1 MAYKNENFSSV
12 LQRHFHINIASIPSS
27 SYYSSRSLCTYP
39 QRPFR
44 VTCTDDSESQ
54 PSKSLS
60 LHTSTLTYS
69 TPNFFVMSTV
79 TSKIRSLAPGE
90 RFCSFE
96 FFPPKTDAGFR
107 NLLARLSRMMALNPL
122 FLTVTWGAGGSTAE
136 KSLDLAATC
145 QKELGVTT
153 VLHLTCT
160 NTNKEIIEDALQR
173 ARAAGIK
180 NILALRGDPPRTE
193 EYWTPNCDFSSAV
206 DLVRFIR
213 QNHGDYFCIG
223 VAGYPEG
230 HVEGADASQQDPR
243 KDLPYLVEKIE
254 AGADYVVTQLFFDV
268 DKFVAYEKLLRETPQ
283 LKNVILIPGL
293 MPITTYRV
301 FVRATRLSHANV
313 PRDILSKLD
322 AFANDDDTVK
332 TIGLDVLTKMISEID
347 QRTEGR
353 IRGYHFYTLN
363 LEKAVASI
371 INRLP
376 VLQNM
381 ISHNKLVEHDDAVAS
396 DSDEEFAPPM
406 KNGRRKSS
414 VNENQVAVPDD
425 AKRALVSKAL
435 SKDPKSIVDIS
446 TGKGALGK
454 DATWDEFTNGRF
466 GDSNS
471 PAYGEIDGY
480 GPNLKLHTNKE
491 VEETWGNPESTADI
505 TRIIVDYLSNKI
517 NVLPWADS
525 ELSPETGLIQEEL
538 FELNERGWFTL
549 ASQPAVNN
557 CKSSDKILGWGPPNG
572 HIFQKLFVEFFIPK
586 KQWKDELLPRIS
598 KQVEE
603 KTITYYCGDASGHI
617 SLNLPIGK
625 GKDSNTKSAVTWG
638 VFPLKEV
645 LQPTIIDYES
655 FKAWNEEAFLL
666 WLEWARCYR
675 KDSKSYQLLNDI
687 YNNYYLVSLV
697 HHDFTDEFVL
707 WTTLLSD

>member
-1 MAYKNENFSSV
+1 MA
-12 LQRHFHINIASIPSS
+12 
-27 SYYSSRSLCTYP
+27 
-39 QRPFR
+39 
-44 VTCTDDSESQ
+44 
-54 PSKSLS
+54 
-60 LHTSTLTYS
+60 
-69 TPNFFVMSTV
+69 TV
-79 TSKIRSLAPGE
+79 TAKIKALEPGE

-160 NTNKEIIEDALQR
+160 NTNKEIIEDALKR
-173 ARAAGIK
+173 AKEAGIR

-193 EYWTPNCDFSSAV
+193 EYWTPNCDFSNAV

-213 QNHGDYFCIG
+213 QEHGDYFCIG

-230 HVEGADASQQDPR
+230 HVEGADASAQDPK
-243 KDLPYLVEKIE
+243 KDLPYLIEKVE

-268 DKFVAYEKLLRETPQ
+268 DKFVAYEQLLQDTPQ
-283 LKNVILIPGL
+283 LKNIVLIPGI

-301 FVRATRLSHANV
+301 FIRATRLSHASV
-313 PRDILSKLD
+313 PKNILDDLD
-322 AFANDDDTVK
+322 AHINDDDMVK
-332 TIGLDVLTKMISEID
+332 NIGLDVVTKMILEID
-347 QRTEGR
+347 SRTNGR
-353 IRGYHFYTLN
+353 VRGYHFYTLN

-381 ISHNKLVEHDDAVAS
+381 IPHNKLVQHDDAIAS
-396 DSDEEFAPPM
+396 DSDDDLPAGTVIPA

-414 VNENQVAVPDD
+414 VNENQLASADAMD

-435 SKDPKSIVDIS
+435 SKDPKAIVDIS
-446 TGKGALGK
+446 TGKGVLGK

-480 GPNLKLHTNKE
+480 GPNLKLHSNKE
-491 VEETWGNPESTADI
+491 VQETWGEPKSTADVTKI
-505 TRIIVDYLSNKI
+505 FVDYLSNKI
-517 NVLPWADS
+517 TVLPWADS
-525 ELSPETGLIQEEL
+525 ELSPETALIQEEL

-549 ASQPAVNN
+549 ASQPAINS
-557 CKSSDKILGWGPPNG
+557 CSSRDKILGWGPPNG

-586 KQWKDELLPRIS
+586 KQWEEDLLPRIS
-598 KQVEE
+598 TQVDD

-617 SLNLPIGK
+617 SLNLPISTGK
-625 GKDSNTKSAVTWG
+625 NSNTKSAVTWG

-675 KDSKSYQLLNDI
+675 KDSDSYKLLNSV
-687 YNNYYLVSLV
+687 YNDYYLVSLV

>member
-1 MAYKNENFSSV
+1 
-12 LQRHFHINIASIPSS
+12 
-27 SYYSSRSLCTYP
+27 
-39 QRPFR
+39 
-44 VTCTDDSESQ
+44 
-54 PSKSLS
+54 
-60 LHTSTLTYS
+60 
-69 TPNFFVMSTV
+69 MSTV
-79 TSKIRSLAPGE
+79 TAKIAALAPGE

-96 FFPPKTDAGFR
+96 FFPPKTDAGFK
-107 NLLARLSRMMALNPL
+107 NLLARLLRMMALNPL

-145 QKELGVTT
+145 QKELGITT

-160 NTNKEIIEDALQR
+160 NTNKEIIEDALHR
-173 ARAAGIK
+173 AREAGIQ

-193 EYWTPNCDFSSAV
+193 EYWTPNCDFSNAA

-213 QNHGDYFCIG
+213 QKHGDFFCVG

-230 HVEGADASQQDPR
+230 HVEGADASHQDPQR
-243 KDLPYLVEKIE
+243 DLPYLIEKIE

-268 DKFVAYEKLLRETPQ
+268 DKFVAYEQLLRDTPQ
-283 LKNVILIPGL
+283 LKNVVLIPGL

-301 FVRATRLSHANV
+301 FVRSTKLSHASV
-313 PRDILSKLD
+313 PQHILDLLD
-322 AFANDDDTVK
+322 AHAHDDDMVK
-332 TIGLDVLTKMISEID
+332 SIGLDVLTKMILDID
-347 QRTEGR
+347 ARTNGR

-376 VLQNM
+376 VLKNM
-381 ISHNKLVEHDDAVAS
+381 ISHNARVEHDDAIAS
-396 DSDEEFAPPM
+396 DSDDDLPAIPM

-414 VNENQVAVPDD
+414 VNENQLAVPGVGE
-425 AKRALVSKAL
+425 AKRALVAKAL
-435 SKDPKSIVDIS
+435 SHDPKAIVDIS
-446 TGKGALGK
+446 TGKGVLGK

-480 GPNLKLHTNKE
+480 GPNLKLHSNKE
-491 VEETWGNPESTADI
+491 VEETWGVPKSVADI
-505 TRIIVDYLSNKI
+505 TKVFVDYLSNKI
-517 NVLPWADS
+517 SVIPWAAS
-525 ELSPETGLIQEEL
+525 ELSPETALIQEEL

-557 CKSSDKILGWGPPNG
+557 CSSRDKILGWGPSNG

-586 KQWKDELLPRIS
+586 KQWENELLPRMD
-598 KQVEE
+598 KQVSE
-603 KTITYYCGDASGHI
+603 KTITYYCGDSKGAI
-617 SLNLPIGK
+617 SLNLPIGSRAQN
-625 GKDSNTKSAVTWG
+625 SNSKSAVTWG

-666 WLEWARCYR
+666 WLEWARCYK
-675 KDSKSYQLLNDI
+675 KDSDSYKLLNSI
-687 YNNYYLVSLV
+687 YEDYYLVSLV
-697 HHDFTDEFVL
+697 HHDYTDEFVL